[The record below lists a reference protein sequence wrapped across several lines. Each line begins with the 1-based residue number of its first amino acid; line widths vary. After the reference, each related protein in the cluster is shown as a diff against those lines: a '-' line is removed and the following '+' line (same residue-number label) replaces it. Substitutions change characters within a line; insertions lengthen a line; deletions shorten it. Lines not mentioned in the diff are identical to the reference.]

1 MIGKPRSIIVIDF
14 QVRIINSHLALINC
28 VRCLEPRKALPNFKT
43 DEPVC
48 PDGEL
53 QCGNGQCLSKSLFCD
68 EQVDCQDGSD
78 ENACNVDQ
86 VDSSLLPSLLT
97 SCCPGS

>member
-14 QVRIINSHLALINC
+14 QVRSLLTLSPRPLTVSCI
-28 VRCLEPRKALPNFKT
+28 EPRKALPNFKT

-86 VDSSLLPSLLT
+86 VGNYSLAGLIT
-97 SCCPGS
+97 NI